1 MQNQL
6 EVVATSQKK
15 FVEAKDADIAKDLA
29 LTLKDRAEFKSV
41 DTAVKN
47 GTVRLTG
54 TVGSGWDEVNVV
66 RVVRNVAGVR
76 GVEDNIK
83 IDAKE
88 TSQR

>member
-1 MQNQL
+1 
-6 EVVATSQKK
+6 
-15 FVEAKDADIAKDLA
+15 
-29 LTLKDRAEFKSV
+29 
-41 DTAVKN
+41 VKN

-83 IDAKE
+83 IDPKE